1 MMMTSHGH
9 PTTRNEREK
18 RRRKRKK
25 RGGSMV
31 ANTSGGTT
39 NPPIKAVTAI
49 DLVRNSALVMTNP
62 KVAIELTVD
71 LKMMMYR
78 MPSGDASSCSTS
90 S

>member
-1 MMMTSHGH
+1 
-9 PTTRNEREK
+9 
-18 RRRKRKK
+18 
-25 RGGSMV
+25 
-31 ANTSGGTT
+31 
-39 NPPIKAVTAI
+39 
-49 DLVRNSALVMTNP
+49 MTNP